1 MRMKKKPFSKLI
13 VSFVIIFVTAFIVFC
28 CYEMHRLGD
37 LSPISYIGTGM
48 VALLSSVVAA
58 YMWRAKQQD
67 MFNLELEKIKEKAK
81 LKEELGENYENQT
94 VTEVTDEEDCG

>member
-1 MRMKKKPFSKLI
+1 MKKAPFSKII
-13 VSFVIIFVTAFIVFC
+13 VGFVIALVTAFVIFC

-48 VALLSSVVAA
+48 IALLSTVVAA

-67 MFNLELEKIKEKAK
+67 MFNLELEKIKGKAK
-81 LKEELGENYENQT
+81 LREELGENYRDET
-94 VTEVTDEEDCG
+94 VIEVNDNTCG

>member
-1 MRMKKKPFSKLI
+1 MKKAPFSKII
-13 VSFVIIFVTAFIVFC
+13 VGFVIALVTAFVIFC

-48 VALLSSVVAA
+48 IALLSTVVAA

-81 LKEELGENYENQT
+81 LREELGENYRDET
-94 VTEVTDEEDCG
+94 VIEVNDNTCG

>member
-1 MRMKKKPFSKLI
+1 MKKKPFSK
-13 VSFVIIFVTAFIVFC
+13 VVVVFVIILVTAFIIFC

-48 VALLSSVVAA
+48 IALLSTVVAA

-81 LKEELGENYENQT
+81 LREELGDNYRDEAM
-94 VTEVTDEEDCG
+94 VEVYDDSCG

>member
-1 MRMKKKPFSKLI
+1 MKKKPFSKVI
-13 VSFVIIFVTAFIVFC
+13 VGFVIALVTTFIIFC

-48 VALLSSVVAA
+48 IALLSTVVAA

-81 LKEELGENYENQT
+81 LREELGENFRDET
-94 VTEVTDEEDCG
+94 VIEVNDNTCG

>member
-1 MRMKKKPFSKLI
+1 MKKKPFSK
-13 VSFVIIFVTAFIVFC
+13 VVVVFVIILVTVFIIFC

-48 VALLSSVVAA
+48 IALLSTVVAA

-81 LKEELGENYENQT
+81 LREEFGDNYRDEA
-94 VTEVTDEEDCG
+94 VVEVYDDSCG

>member
-1 MRMKKKPFSKLI
+1 MKKKPFSKVI
-13 VSFVIIFVTAFIVFC
+13 VGFVIALVTAFIIFC

-48 VALLSSVVAA
+48 IALLSTVVAV

-81 LKEELGENYENQT
+81 LREELGDNFVDET
-94 VTEVTDEEDCG
+94 VIEVNDVDTCG

>member
-1 MRMKKKPFSKLI
+1 MTYMKKKPFSKVI
-13 VSFVIIFVTAFIVFC
+13 VGFVIVLVTVFILFC

-48 VALLSSVVAA
+48 IALLSTVVAA

-67 MFNLELEKIKEKAK
+67 MFNLELEKIKEKAR
-81 LKEELGENYENQT
+81 LREELGDNYRDEA
-94 VTEVTDEEDCG
+94 VVEVYDDSCG

>member
-1 MRMKKKPFSKLI
+1 MKKKPFSKVVVI
-13 VSFVIIFVTAFIVFC
+13 FVIILVTAFIIFC

-48 VALLSSVVAA
+48 IALLSTVVAA

-81 LKEELGENYENQT
+81 LREELGDNYRDEA
-94 VTEVTDEEDCG
+94 VVEVYDDSCG

>member
-1 MRMKKKPFSKLI
+1 MMYMKKKPFSK
-13 VSFVIIFVTAFIVFC
+13 VVVVFVIILVTAFIIFC

-48 VALLSSVVAA
+48 IALLSTVVAA

-81 LKEELGENYENQT
+81 LREEFGDNYRDEA
-94 VTEVTDEEDCG
+94 VVEVYDDSCG

>member
-1 MRMKKKPFSKLI
+1 MKKKPFSKVI
-13 VSFVIIFVTAFIVFC
+13 VGFVIALVTAFIIFC

-48 VALLSSVVAA
+48 IALLSTVVAA

-81 LKEELGENYENQT
+81 LREEFGDNYRDEA
-94 VTEVTDEEDCG
+94 VVEVYDDSCG

>member
-1 MRMKKKPFSKLI
+1 MKKKPFSKVI
-13 VSFVIIFVTAFIVFC
+13 VGFVIVLVTAFILFC

-48 VALLSSVVAA
+48 IALLSTVVAA

-81 LKEELGENYENQT
+81 LREELGDNYRDEA
-94 VTEVTDEEDCG
+94 VVEVYDDSCG

>member
-1 MRMKKKPFSKLI
+1 MKKVAFSKLI
-13 VSFVIIFVTAFIVFC
+13 VGFVITLVTAFVVFC
-28 CYEMHRLGD
+28 CYEMHRLCD

-48 VALLSSVVAA
+48 IALLSTVVAA

-81 LKEELGENYENQT
+81 LREELGDNFKDE
-94 VTEVTDEEDCG
+94 VMTEVNDNTFG

>member
-1 MRMKKKPFSKLI
+1 MKKKPFSK
-13 VSFVIIFVTAFIVFC
+13 VVVVFVIILVTAFIIFC

-48 VALLSSVVAA
+48 IALLSTVVAA

-81 LKEELGENYENQT
+81 LREELGDNYRDEA
-94 VTEVTDEEDCG
+94 VVEVYDDSCG

>member
-1 MRMKKKPFSKLI
+1 MKKKPFSKI
-13 VSFVIIFVTAFIVFC
+13 VVVFVIILVTAFIIFC

-48 VALLSSVVAA
+48 IALLSTVVAA

-81 LKEELGENYENQT
+81 LREELGDNYRDEA
-94 VTEVTDEEDCG
+94 VVEVYDDSCG

>member
-1 MRMKKKPFSKLI
+1 MKKKPFSK
-13 VSFVIIFVTAFIVFC
+13 VVVVFVIILVTAFIIFC

-48 VALLSSVVAA
+48 IALLSTVVAA

-67 MFNLELEKIKEKAK
+67 MYNRELEKIKEKAK
-81 LKEELGENYENQT
+81 LREELGDNYRDEA
-94 VTEVTDEEDCG
+94 VVEVYDDSCG

>member
-1 MRMKKKPFSKLI
+1 MKKVAFSKLI
-13 VSFVIIFVTAFIVFC
+13 VGFVITLVTAFVVFC

-48 VALLSSVVAA
+48 IALLSTVVAA

-81 LKEELGENYENQT
+81 LREELGDNFKDE
-94 VTEVTDEEDCG
+94 VMTEVNDNTFG

>member
-1 MRMKKKPFSKLI
+1 MKKKPFSK
-13 VSFVIIFVTAFIVFC
+13 VVVVFVIILVTAFIIFC

-48 VALLSSVVAA
+48 IALLSTVVAA

-81 LKEELGENYENQT
+81 LREELGDNYRDET
-94 VTEVTDEEDCG
+94 VVEVYDDSCG

>member
-1 MRMKKKPFSKLI
+1 MKKKPFSK
-13 VSFVIIFVTAFIVFC
+13 VVVVFVIILVTAFIIFC

-48 VALLSSVVAA
+48 IALLSTVVAA

-81 LKEELGENYENQT
+81 LREEFGGNYRDEA
-94 VTEVTDEEDCG
+94 VVEVYDDSCG

>member
-1 MRMKKKPFSKLI
+1 MKKKPFSKVI
-13 VSFVIIFVTAFIVFC
+13 VGFVIALVTAFIIFC

-48 VALLSSVVAA
+48 IALLSTVVTA

-81 LKEELGENYENQT
+81 LREELGDNFVDET
-94 VTEVTDEEDCG
+94 VIEVNDVDTCG

>member
-1 MRMKKKPFSKLI
+1 MKKKPFSK
-13 VSFVIIFVTAFIVFC
+13 VVVVFVIVLVTAFILFC

-48 VALLSSVVAA
+48 IALLSTVVAA

-81 LKEELGENYENQT
+81 LREELGDNYRDEA
-94 VTEVTDEEDCG
+94 VVEVYDDSCG

>member
-1 MRMKKKPFSKLI
+1 MKKKPFSK
-13 VSFVIIFVTAFIVFC
+13 VVVVFVIILVTAFIIFC

-48 VALLSSVVAA
+48 IALLSTVVAA

-67 MFNLELEKIKEKAK
+67 MFNLELDKIKEKAK
-81 LKEELGENYENQT
+81 LREELGDNYRDEA
-94 VTEVTDEEDCG
+94 VVEVYDDSCG

>member
-1 MRMKKKPFSKLI
+1 MKKKPFSK
-13 VSFVIIFVTAFIVFC
+13 VVVVFVIILVTVFIVFC

-48 VALLSSVVAA
+48 ITLLSTVVAA

-81 LKEELGENYENQT
+81 LREELGDNYRDET
-94 VTEVTDEEDCG
+94 VAEVNDDSCG

>member
-1 MRMKKKPFSKLI
+1 MKKKPFSK
-13 VSFVIIFVTAFIVFC
+13 VVVVFVIILVTAFIIFC

-48 VALLSSVVAA
+48 IALLSTVVAA

-81 LKEELGENYENQT
+81 LREEFGDNYRDEA
-94 VTEVTDEEDCG
+94 VVEVYDDSCG